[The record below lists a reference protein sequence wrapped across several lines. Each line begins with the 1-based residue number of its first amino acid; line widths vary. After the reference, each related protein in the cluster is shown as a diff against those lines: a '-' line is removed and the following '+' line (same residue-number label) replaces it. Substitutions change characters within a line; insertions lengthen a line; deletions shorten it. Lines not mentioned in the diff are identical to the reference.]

1 MTNKE
6 IKKAVERI
14 AQIKMWKKE
23 EVELRAAII
32 AEFTRRGKD
41 KINLGGPTKEDYVKL
56 NECKVACYLP
66 SDFYYA
72 LKDDQFSADK
82 ALNILFQATKISKK
96 SMAESMGEFWVNNNI
111 TQDCSRYLCSISYRI
126 SSDDKNM
133 VRGIDL

>member
-23 EVELRAAII
+23 EVELRAAIV
-32 AEFTRRGKD
+32 AEFSRRGKD
-41 KINLGGPTKEDYVKL
+41 KINLGGPTKEDYVKF
-56 NECKVACYLP
+56 NEAKVACYLP

-72 LKDDQFSADK
+72 LKDDRK
-82 ALNILFQATKISKK
+82 TALGILLQATKISRKG
-96 SMAESMGEFWVNNNI
+96 MVESMGEEWVKENM
-111 TQDCSRYLCSISYRI
+111 TRDCSRYQRSISYRI
-126 SSDDKNM
+126 SSDEKNM